1 MKVIIK
7 EMKNIIKKLKDK
19 FEKKISERRQK
30 TGIKNNRETT

>member
-19 FEKKISERRQK
+19 FEKKIFWK
-30 TGIKNNRETT
+30 KIKDWDKK